1 MALGEMAELLA
12 EQPHQIVDDTLARM
26 IDACLALS
34 GALELVQPALAQQP
48 GLLAQPWAGGQGI
61 NRLASKSVVRSVAS
75 PSRRG
80 DVNDDV
86 DRSEERC
93 AR

>member
-12 EQPHQIVDDTLARM
+12 EQPHQIVDDTLAR
-26 IDACLALS
+26 I
-34 GALELVQPALAQQP
+34 
-48 GLLAQPWAGGQGI
+48 
-61 NRLASKSVVRSVAS
+61 RSVAS